1 MLSLALICCVVDDPS
16 SDIVNP
22 PYCSV
27 ANSFIAPTTLVAVV
41 VSVATSPISVDAKL
55 LNVVLNVSNVFVVAT
70 DLTAILLT

>member
-1 MLSLALICCVVDDPS
+1 MVDEPS

-27 ANSFIAPTTLVAVV
+27 ANSFIAPTILPFYVV
-41 VSVATSPISVDAKL
+41 DKLALSPMSVAAKL
-55 LNVVLNVSNVFVVAT
+55 LNVVLNVSKVSVVAT